1 MSNARKIAEFAST
14 LGRKNLLIN
23 GSMRVWQR
31 GSSGSLPLNEWTYTA
46 DRWVSDCYG
55 AALSWAQGSTPTNS
69 NNTAGSLVISGA
81 ASNTGFSVHQ
91 RIEAANSFFTYGKK
105 LTVSGQLY
113 KSGTA
118 SAIDLF
124 LHRPTAKDNFGT
136 TVAIGNKGT
145 INHPGGGAWI
155 EFSHT
160 FDTACPIEV
169 ANGLALIISH
179 TSLGSGVDV
188 GFTNVQLEIGEEA
201 TEFEW
206 CPYSD
211 EVVQCQRYYEV
222 GSEPLFYSDG
232 IPTGGT
238 AAYGSMVFKVV
249 KRATPEVAGSGWS
262 YYSSGTGT
270 SFTPTFGGS
279 QTMLTWTASGL
290 TNWRGWAGTGSWTA
304 KAEL

>member
-211 EVVQCQRYYEV
+211 EVVQCPVLR
-222 GSEPLFYSDG
+222 GRKRTTILFRWY
-232 IPTGGT
+232 P
-238 AAYGSMVFKVV
+238 
-249 KRATPEVAGSGWS
+249 
-262 YYSSGTGT
+262 
-270 SFTPTFGGS
+270 
-279 QTMLTWTASGL
+279 
-290 TNWRGWAGTGSWTA
+290 NWRHCRLWKYGVQGREKGYPRGGGLWM
-304 KAEL
+304 ELLFLRNGYVIHANVWWKSDDANLDGFRTY